1 MKKPIQIAVL
11 ISATFSAATA
21 EAVEGSMDCT
31 VTSRQLTYV
40 ENGKVIKYSGIEGT
54 FVVGDKLR
62 LFYGQDVGSAYVK
75 LVDMRR
81 DKLSYSANLKVKDI
95 NAYSSFTGENTVVIY
110 TPERSSGENFNLGP
124 DYLISKGFARGSLAF
139 YRYYKSDWQGM
150 LSFFKPPS
158 SYGNDIYSEVV
169 TFDCR
174 TLDDKIAEVMDLW
187 LLKHDKD

>member
-1 MKKPIQIAVL
+1 MKKPIQIAIL

-21 EAVEGSMDCT
+21 ETVEGSMDCT
-31 VTSRQLTYV
+31 VTSRQLTYIEDGEV
-40 ENGKVIKYSGIEGT
+40 KKYSGREGT
-54 FVVGDKLR
+54 FMVGDKLR

-81 DKLSYSANLKVKDI
+81 DKLSYSANLKVKDTD
-95 NAYSSFTGENTVVIY
+95 AYSSSAGEDIVVVY
-110 TPERSSGENFNLGP
+110 TPQKTNGENFKLGP
-124 DYLISKGFARGSLAF
+124 DYLVSKGFARGSVAF

-158 SYGNDIYSEVV
+158 LFGNDIYSEVV

-187 LLKHDKD
+187 LLRHDKD

>member
-11 ISATFSAATA
+11 ISVTFSAAMA

-40 ENGKVIKYSGIEGT
+40 EDGEVIKYSGREGT

-62 LFYGQDVGSAYVK
+62 LFYGEDAGSAFVK
-75 LVDMRR
+75 LVDSRR
-81 DKLSYSANLKVKDI
+81 DHVPYSANLKVKDT
-95 NAYSSFTGENTVVIY
+95 NAYSFPGEDIVVVY
-110 TPERSSGENFNLGP
+110 TPQKTNGENFKLGP
-124 DYLISKGFARGSLAF
+124 DYLVSKGFARGSVAV
-139 YRYYKSDWQGM
+139 YRYNKSDWQGIF
-150 LSFFKPPS
+150 SFFKLPS
-158 SYGNDIYSEVV
+158 SFGNDIYSEVV

-174 TLDDKIAEVMDLW
+174 TLDDNIPEIMNLW